1 MKSTY
6 KILSAQL
13 DGKPLAKD
21 VQLKV
26 HDHKYE
32 KLFPV
37 NAEFN
42 LFDFPHCR
50 RIQLASEL
58 LTNKLSVISNQMFL
72 LETLEELIIEIDYH
86 SPLLPVNTLF
96 LKRVLQATGVLQQ
109 IRSDVTYTISVKM
122 SDFDSIKTIYNHLQ
136 SLS

>member
-6 KILSAQL
+6 KILSAHL
-13 DGKPLAKD
+13 DGKSLAKN
-21 VQLKV
+21 VQVKIKL
-26 HDHKYE
+26 HEYE
-32 KLFPV
+32 KLFPI

-58 LTNKLSVISNQMFL
+58 LTNNLSIISNQMFL

-86 SPLLPVNTLF
+86 SPLLPINNLF
-96 LKRVLQATGVLQQ
+96 LKRVLQAIGVLQQ
-109 IRSDVTYTISVKM
+109 IRSDVTYTISVEM
-122 SDFDSIKTIYNHLQ
+122 CDFDSIKTIYNHLQ